1 MRLLVFGDFHEGN
14 QKPKARIDDFHET
27 KVKLIREID
36 EIAKQYDC
44 KAKLQLGDFL
54 DQSKYSSE
62 VLTDI
67 VRRWKPMAPA
77 QQLQRL
83 QNKEITPEEFLTLI
97 KDDIPLIGVVGNH
110 ELIGNSLNSLKQ
122 TSIYMLQEMGFMR
135 LVDRENPVYLT
146 DEETGQVVAITG
158 APYHIHRD
166 KPKFV
171 GDYIIDEKLG
181 DVHIHLVHGNGINK
195 AIKPQHTTVDQFLYD
210 TKADVTICGHY
221 HKGFPV
227 VEHEGKYAFNPGSPH
242 LLTADEIGRKPQ
254 VAILDIT
261 PDGVKITMVPLKT
274 GSDSSKILSRE
285 HIEEEQSKKRKME
298 EIKSTVAQ
306 AEIGQRLSIKDI
318 LSELMENQK
327 IDPTIRKDLIERIE
341 TKMNAMTIEHHDTE
355 PYTIETIELINF
367 QSHKNTVIDCHPELN
382 VFVGESGHG
391 KTAIQRALSFVFEG
405 KKGGQNFIHTGESEC
420 SVTLTL
426 SNGNKITRFIKANG
440 RGGYKI
446 YNAKT
451 ETLEEGNTK
460 LLPTVQEMLGFFPL
474 VIDEDLSIPLN
485 FLKQGSSWYFIG
497 DGMSAPNRAKVIG
510 SFYQTHY
517 ADAIAKECESE
528 SKKTATRL
536 KMLDKEVEGVEEQ
549 LMDYRYLEV
558 LKERLDEV
566 ETKKQA
572 LLELQERYIK
582 LRRLYED
589 RERLSV
595 QTKRLEESI
604 GKLDEQ
610 LERSKQYLEA
620 FNEKVERYRKLRTL
634 HRERLLIYH
643 QGQRYSEM
651 LKKFEN
657 LQDWK
662 YRYQELTNSIQLYR
676 LKRQQIQYIASK
688 FYEQKRLKAQ
698 TDVLEKAIH
707 QFPSYQE
714 LVSKYNG
721 IVELYNRQATLSKLA
736 VDREKIYQE
745 GMNESQKIKQ
755 IEQRLSQQLT
765 EYRYLLT
772 ELKQCPICHSVI
784 SSDTIDHIV
793 SKHHLENH

>member
-27 KVKLIREID
+27 KIKLIQEID
-36 EIAKQYDC
+36 EIAKKYDC

-83 QNKEITPEEFLTLI
+83 QNKEITPNEFLALI

-110 ELIGNSLNSLKQ
+110 ELIGNSLNTLKQ

-135 LVDRENPVYLT
+135 LVDREHPIFLT

-166 KPKFV
+166 KPKYV

-195 AIKPQHTTVDQFLYD
+195 AIKPQHTTVDKFLYD
-210 TKADVTICGHY
+210 TKADITIMGHY

-261 PDGVKITMVPLKT
+261 PEKIDIRMIPLKT

-285 HIEEEQSKKRKME
+285 HIEEAQTKKRKME
-298 EIKSTVAQ
+298 EIKSTVAK
-306 AEIGQRLSIKDI
+306 AEVGQRLSIKDI
-318 LSELMENQK
+318 LSDLMDNQN
-327 IDPTIRKDLIERIE
+327 IPMAIRHDLIERVE
-341 TKMNAMTIEHHDTE
+341 QKMEAMTTTYHDIE
-355 PYTIETIELINF
+355 PYTIETIELVNF
-367 QSHKNTVIDCHPELN
+367 QSHKHTLIDCHPELN

-405 KKGGQNFIHTGESEC
+405 KKGGQNYIHKGETEC
-420 SVTLTL
+420 SVTLVL
-426 SNGNKITRFIKANG
+426 SNGNKVTRFVKGNG

-451 ETLEEGNTK
+451 QTLEEGNTK
-460 LLPTVQEMLGFFPL
+460 LLPLVQEMLGFFPL

-497 DGMSAPNRAKVIG
+497 DNMTAPNRAKVIG

-517 ADAIAKECESE
+517 ADAIAKECEAE
-528 SKKTATRL
+528 SKKTAARL
-536 KMLDKEVEGVEEQ
+536 KVLDQEVESVEHQ
-549 LMDYRYLEV
+549 LIDYQYLGA
-558 LKERLDEV
+558 LKERLDLIESKKNQLIQYKEQFERAQTAYQRLSESLIYEQRLKTMVERLDEALKEPQQKLEQLKTHVQSFKYLHETHQRYQQAFSLGIRYQQAIQQLQVSQAWKVKHEQLTQRVQLFQLKRQQVLYAMGKIQEQTRIVHQMNCLEQRLPKFPSYELTCEAYNRIV
-566 ETKKQA
+566 ETYNRT
-572 LLELQERYIK
+572 LELNKLLQLQKDLVQQGNQEK
-582 LRRLYED
+582 EKMNQAKQQL
-589 RERLSV
+589 V
-595 QTKRLEESI
+595 Q
-604 GKLDEQ
+604 
-610 LERSKQYLEA
+610 Y
-620 FNEKVERYRKLRTL
+620 VERYR
-634 HRERLLIYH
+634 
-643 QGQRYSEM
+643 
-651 LKKFEN
+651 
-657 LQDWK
+657 
-662 YRYQELTNSIQLYR
+662 QL
-676 LKRQQIQYIASK
+676 
-688 FYEQKRLKAQ
+688 
-698 TDVLEKAIH
+698 
-707 QFPSYQE
+707 
-714 LVSKYNG
+714 
-721 IVELYNRQATLSKLA
+721 
-736 VDREKIYQE
+736 
-745 GMNESQKIKQ
+745 
-755 IEQRLSQQLT
+755 LSQM
-765 EYRYLLT
+765 
-772 ELKQCPICHSVI
+772 KQCPICHSTI
-784 SSDTIDHIV
+784 SADTIDHIIA
-793 SKHHLENH
+793 KHHI

>member
-14 QKPKARIDDFHET
+14 QKPKARIDNFHET
-27 KVKLIREID
+27 KVKLIQEID
-36 EIAKQYDC
+36 EIAKKYNC

-83 QNKEITPEEFLTLI
+83 QNKEITPEEFLSLI

-110 ELIGNSLNSLKQ
+110 ELIGNSLNTLKQ

-210 TKADVTICGHY
+210 TKADITIMGHY

-242 LLTADEIGRKPQ
+242 LLTADEMGRKPQ

-261 PDGVKITMVPLKT
+261 LEGIKILMIPLKT
-274 GSDSSKILSRE
+274 GSDSSKVLSRE
-285 HIEEEQSKKRKME
+285 HIEEAQSKKRKME

-306 AEIGQRLSIKDI
+306 AEVGQRLSIKDI
-318 LSELMENQK
+318 LADLMENQK
-327 IDPTIRKDLIERIE
+327 IPSHVRKDLIERVE
-341 TKMNAMTIEHHDTE
+341 QKMDAMTTVHHDTE
-355 PYTIETIELINF
+355 TYTIETIELNNF
-367 QSHKNTVIDCHPELN
+367 QSHKHTIIECHPELN

-405 KKGGQNFIHTGESEC
+405 KKGGQNYIHKGETEC

-426 SNGNKITRFIKANG
+426 SNGNKITRFIKSNG

-446 YNAKT
+446 FNAKT

-460 LLPTVQEMLGFFPL
+460 LLPMVQEMLGFFPL

-497 DGMSAPNRAKVIG
+497 EGMSSPNRAKVIG

-528 SKKTATRL
+528 SKKTAARL
-536 KMLDKEVEGVEEQ
+536 KVLDQQVEAVEHQ
-549 LMDYRYLEV
+549 LIDYQYLDA
-558 LKERLDEV
+558 LKERLDLIEEKRKQLATHQEV
-566 ETKKQA
+566 FERAQKAYQQVLELSVQEKRLKTTVERLEEALIEPKARLETLKTQVQNYKHLHDVYRQYTEAFSLGVRYKQA
-572 LLELQERYIK
+572 IEQLQVVNEWKTKHEQLVQRIQFFQMKRQQVQYATVKIQEQTRLQQQVEILNKYLPNFPEYDKLCSKYNQIIERYNCLLELN
-582 LRRLYED
+582 
-589 RERLSV
+589 
-595 QTKRLEESI
+595 KRL
-604 GKLDEQ
+604 Q
-610 LERSKQYLEA
+610 VR
-620 FNEKVERYRKLRTL
+620 N
-634 HRERLLIYH
+634 
-643 QGQRYSEM
+643 
-651 LKKFEN
+651 
-657 LQDWK
+657 
-662 YRYQELTNSIQLYR
+662 
-676 LKRQQIQYIASK
+676 
-688 FYEQKRLKAQ
+688 
-698 TDVLEKAIH
+698 
-707 QFPSYQE
+707 E
-714 LVSKYNG
+714 LVSQGNQEKEKLTQAQKQLDTYL
-721 IVELYNRQATLSKLA
+721 ESYRQL
-736 VDREKIYQE
+736 
-745 GMNESQKIKQ
+745 
-755 IEQRLSQQLT
+755 LSQM
-765 EYRYLLT
+765 
-772 ELKQCPICHSVI
+772 KQCPICHSTI
-784 SSDTIDHIV
+784 SSDTIDHIIA
-793 SKHHLENH
+793 KHHIK

>member
-14 QKPKARIDDFHET
+14 QKPKARIDNFHET
-27 KVKLIREID
+27 KVKLIQEID
-36 EIAKQYDC
+36 EIAKKYNC

-83 QNKEITPEEFLTLI
+83 QNKEITPEEFLSLI

-110 ELIGNSLNSLKQ
+110 ELIGNSLNTLKQ

-210 TKADVTICGHY
+210 TKADITIMGHY

-242 LLTADEIGRKPQ
+242 LLTADEMGRKPQ

-261 PDGVKITMVPLKT
+261 LEGIKILMIPLKT
-274 GSDSSKILSRE
+274 GSDSSKVLSRE
-285 HIEEEQSKKRKME
+285 HIEEAQSKKRKME

-306 AEIGQRLSIKDI
+306 AEVGQRLSIKDI
-318 LSELMENQK
+318 LADLMENQK
-327 IDPTIRKDLIERIE
+327 IPSHIRKDLIERVE
-341 TKMNAMTIEHHDTE
+341 QKMDAMTTVHHDTE
-355 PYTIETIELINF
+355 TYTIETIELNNF
-367 QSHKNTVIDCHPELN
+367 QSHKHTIIECHPELN

-405 KKGGQNFIHTGESEC
+405 KKGGQNYIHKGETEC

-426 SNGNKITRFIKANG
+426 SNGNKITRFIKSNG

-446 YNAKT
+446 FNAKT

-460 LLPTVQEMLGFFPL
+460 LLPMVQEMLGFFPL

-497 DGMSAPNRAKVIG
+497 EGMSSPNRAKVIG

-528 SKKTATRL
+528 SKKTAARL
-536 KMLDKEVEGVEEQ
+536 KVLDQQVEAVEHQ
-549 LMDYRYLEV
+549 LIDYQYLDA
-558 LKERLDEV
+558 LKERLDLIEEKRKQLATHQEV
-566 ETKKQA
+566 FERAQKAYQQVLELSVQEKRLKTTVERLEEALIEPKARLETLKTQVQNYKHLHDVYRQYTEAFSLGVRYKQA
-572 LLELQERYIK
+572 IEQLQVVNEWKTKHEQLVQRIQFFQMKRQQVQYATVKIQEQTRLQQQVEILNKYLPNFPEYDKLCSKYNQIIERYNCLLELN
-582 LRRLYED
+582 
-589 RERLSV
+589 
-595 QTKRLEESI
+595 KRL
-604 GKLDEQ
+604 Q
-610 LERSKQYLEA
+610 VR
-620 FNEKVERYRKLRTL
+620 N
-634 HRERLLIYH
+634 
-643 QGQRYSEM
+643 
-651 LKKFEN
+651 
-657 LQDWK
+657 
-662 YRYQELTNSIQLYR
+662 
-676 LKRQQIQYIASK
+676 
-688 FYEQKRLKAQ
+688 
-698 TDVLEKAIH
+698 
-707 QFPSYQE
+707 E
-714 LVSKYNG
+714 LVSQGNQEKEKLTQTQKQLDTYL
-721 IVELYNRQATLSKLA
+721 ESYRQL
-736 VDREKIYQE
+736 
-745 GMNESQKIKQ
+745 
-755 IEQRLSQQLT
+755 LSQM
-765 EYRYLLT
+765 
-772 ELKQCPICHSVI
+772 KQCPICHSTI
-784 SSDTIDHIV
+784 SSDTIDHIIA
-793 SKHHLENH
+793 KHHIK

>member
-14 QKPKARIDDFHET
+14 QKPKARIDNFHET
-27 KVKLIREID
+27 KVKLIQEID
-36 EIAKQYDC
+36 EIAKKYNC

-83 QNKEITPEEFLTLI
+83 QNKEITPEEFLSLI

-110 ELIGNSLNSLKQ
+110 ELIGNSLNTLKQ

-210 TKADVTICGHY
+210 TKADITIMGHY

-242 LLTADEIGRKPQ
+242 LLTADEMGRKPQ

-261 PDGVKITMVPLKT
+261 LEGIKILMIPLKT
-274 GSDSSKILSRE
+274 GSDSSKVLSRE
-285 HIEEEQSKKRKME
+285 HIEEAQSKKRKME

-306 AEIGQRLSIKDI
+306 AEVGQRLSIKDI
-318 LSELMENQK
+318 LADLMENQK
-327 IDPTIRKDLIERIE
+327 IPSHIRKDLIERVE
-341 TKMNAMTIEHHDTE
+341 QKMDAMTTVHHDTE
-355 PYTIETIELINF
+355 TYTIETIELNNF
-367 QSHKNTVIDCHPELN
+367 QSHKHTIIECHPELN

-405 KKGGQNFIHTGESEC
+405 KKGGQNYIHKGETEC

-426 SNGNKITRFIKANG
+426 SNGNKITRFIKSNG

-446 YNAKT
+446 FNAKT

-460 LLPTVQEMLGFFPL
+460 LLPMVQEMLGFFPL

-497 DGMSAPNRAKVIG
+497 EGMSSPNRAKVIG

-528 SKKTATRL
+528 SKKTAARL
-536 KMLDKEVEGVEEQ
+536 KVLDQQVEAVEHQ
-549 LMDYRYLEV
+549 LIDYQYLDA
-558 LKERLDEV
+558 LKERLDLIEEKRKQLATHQEV
-566 ETKKQA
+566 FERAQKAYQQVLELSVQEKRLKTTVERLEEALIEPKARLETLKTQVQNYKHLHDAYRQYTEAFSLGVRYKQA
-572 LLELQERYIK
+572 IEQLQVVNEWKTKHEQLVQRIQFFQMKRQQVQYATVKIQEQTRLQQQVEILNKYLPNFPEYDKLCSKYNQIIERYNCLLELN
-582 LRRLYED
+582 
-589 RERLSV
+589 
-595 QTKRLEESI
+595 KRL
-604 GKLDEQ
+604 Q
-610 LERSKQYLEA
+610 VR
-620 FNEKVERYRKLRTL
+620 N
-634 HRERLLIYH
+634 
-643 QGQRYSEM
+643 
-651 LKKFEN
+651 
-657 LQDWK
+657 
-662 YRYQELTNSIQLYR
+662 
-676 LKRQQIQYIASK
+676 
-688 FYEQKRLKAQ
+688 
-698 TDVLEKAIH
+698 
-707 QFPSYQE
+707 E
-714 LVSKYNG
+714 LVSQGNQEKEKLTQTQKQLDTYL
-721 IVELYNRQATLSKLA
+721 ESYRQL
-736 VDREKIYQE
+736 
-745 GMNESQKIKQ
+745 
-755 IEQRLSQQLT
+755 LSQM
-765 EYRYLLT
+765 
-772 ELKQCPICHSVI
+772 KQCPICHSTI
-784 SSDTIDHIV
+784 SSDTIDHIIA
-793 SKHHLENH
+793 KHHIK